1 MIFLYL
7 SKEYTLGVKSMMA
20 KILMASALIA
30 VMGMTLQG
38 AAQADPLGTGY
49 TIPVDLRRTSSLG
62 DNKPIVFFDPQADP
76 LGIDPLMRPL
86 DPEHTWEYLDRISGR
101 AYLSPYIAPETD
113 LRGRWALSL
122 TGGMPGQADLML
134 LQDRNVILG
143 RGTLAS
149 GGSTLTAT
157 ASGQIS
163 VDVLYLDLV
172 SLEDLKLYRLTLTIG
187 QDSLS
192 GSYNAFDGLGRT
204 WSGSVSGSRS
214 A

>member
-1 MIFLYL
+1 MI
-7 SKEYTLGVKSMMA
+7 A
-20 KILMASALIA
+20 KILMASALITII
-30 VMGMTLQG
+30 GTTLQG

-62 DNKPIVFFDPQADP
+62 DTKPIVFFDPQADP

-86 DPEHTWEYLDRISGR
+86 DPEHTWEYLDKASGR
-101 AYLSPYIAPETD
+101 AYLSPYPYGTPETD
-113 LRGRWALSL
+113 LRGRWTLRL
-122 TGGMPGQADLML
+122 TGGMPGQADLAL

-149 GGSTLTAT
+149 GGSTFTAT

-163 VDVLYLDLV
+163 MNVLYLDLV
-172 SLEDLKLYRLTLTIG
+172 SLEDLKLYRLTLTIS

-214 A
+214 G

>member
-1 MIFLYL
+1 MI
-7 SKEYTLGVKSMMA
+7 A

-30 VMGMTLQG
+30 VIGMTLQG

-62 DNKPIVFFDPQADP
+62 DTKPIVFFDPQADP

-86 DPEHTWEYLDRISGR
+86 DPEHTWEYLDKISGR
-101 AYLSPYIAPETD
+101 AYLSPYIAPEMDVRGKWT
-113 LRGRWALSL
+113 LRL
-122 TGGMPGQADLML
+122 TGGLPGQADLML

-149 GGSTLTAT
+149 GGSTFTTT

-163 VDVLYLDLV
+163 VDVFYLDLI
-172 SLEDLKLYRLTLTIG
+172 SPEDLKLYRLTLTIG

-192 GSYNAFDGLGRT
+192 GSYNTFDGLGRV
-204 WSGSVSGSRS
+204 WSGTASGSRS